1 MSARL
6 EVGFSDKNTLDAVD
20 SSLAPDNINFPRG
33 MKFFQRKRGKTLEI
47 SIDMDQGES
56 QIETLISTLDEIVS
70 HIYTASNTIEK
81 AEII

>member
-1 MSARL
+1 M
-6 EVGFSDKNTLDAVD
+6 DAVD
-20 SSLAPDNINFPRG
+20 NSLVPDNINFPRG
-33 MKFFQRKRGKTLEI
+33 MKFLQRKRGKTLEI
-47 SIDMDQGES
+47 SIDMDQGET